1 MDSGPP
7 KCRIELPKPGDDA
20 AVALKKIRMDTEK
33 EGFPITA
40 IREIKIL
47 SSMQHE
53 NVVNL
58 REIIRSDIHKNNN
71 YKGSIYMVF
80 DYAEHDLTGLMD
92 SNKFK
97 FTEAQVKCIMKQ
109 LLKGLAYVHGN
120 GVLHRDLK
128 ASNIL
133 IDKHGSVKLADFGL
147 ARTWQERQDSR
158 LTNRVITLWYRPPEL
173 LLGAE
178 RYGPEVDMW
187 SVGAIF
193 AELLVGKPIFPGSNE
208 MEQLDKIFAIL
219 GTPNETSWPGIDS
232 LKLQH
237 WPAVPKNK
245 YPKGLGLRSWV
256 RETAL
261 RAGHQAAI
269 NPAAVALL
277 EKLLTLDPT
286 RRIDAINAF
295 QDPWFWNDNPAPCDP
310 KDLPC
315 GGSSHEFTMK
325 KRRNEQRHE
334 QPMQLNGPPQG
345 MGQGHPGGPGGMRG
359 GPQPHGGRGMGM
371 GPGGPPGG
379 QGGGGDP
386 HKRGRYAAPPGA
398 GGVSGGYGGGDRGQG
413 QQGPGGMPHRMG
425 MPAQGPGMASYGGAH
440 AHGGQGHHMPPG
452 QPGPPGQY
460 RMPPGGMGPPG
471 SAGQQRLNR

>member
-1 MDSGPP
+1 M
-7 KCRIELPKPGDDA
+7 C
-20 AVALKKIRMDTEK
+20 AV
-33 EGFPITA
+33 
-40 IREIKIL
+40 
-47 SSMQHE
+47 
-53 NVVNL
+53 
-58 REIIRSDIHKNNN
+58 HKNNN

-295 QDPWFWNDNPAPCDP
+295 QVCLPA
-310 KDLPC
+310 
-315 GGSSHEFTMK
+315 
-325 KRRNEQRHE
+325 
-334 QPMQLNGPPQG
+334 
-345 MGQGHPGGPGGMRG
+345 
-359 GPQPHGGRGMGM
+359 
-371 GPGGPPGG
+371 
-379 QGGGGDP
+379 
-386 HKRGRYAAPPGA
+386 
-398 GGVSGGYGGGDRGQG
+398 
-413 QQGPGGMPHRMG
+413 
-425 MPAQGPGMASYGGAH
+425 MPAAQQPVGPNA
-440 AHGGQGHHMPPG
+440 
-452 QPGPPGQY
+452 
-460 RMPPGGMGPPG
+460 
-471 SAGQQRLNR
+471 